1 MRAHDS
7 HHITHECMDSCP
19 SGRRIKT
26 HYKRCLLSSASQA
39 DTICNKLF
47 VHGPALFNHMAQDHD
62 DIMGQD
68 HEDESESVTLENQPL
83 QTPETFSEVND
94 VVGQIEPLN
103 FPDTLSEL
111 LLSEPNT
118 EMIDSLETEVID
130 QELFEILD
138 TLNPDSFPD
147 LGEFNIENFLFG
159 E

>member
-1 MRAHDS
+1 
-7 HHITHECMDSCP
+7 
-19 SGRRIKT
+19 
-26 HYKRCLLSSASQA
+26 
-39 DTICNKLF
+39 
-47 VHGPALFNHMAQDHD
+47 MAQDHD